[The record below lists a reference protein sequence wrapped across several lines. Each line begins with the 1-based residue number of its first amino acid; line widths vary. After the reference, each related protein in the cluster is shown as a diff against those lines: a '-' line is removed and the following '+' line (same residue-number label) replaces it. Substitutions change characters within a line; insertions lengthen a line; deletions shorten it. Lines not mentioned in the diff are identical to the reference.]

1 MPVSTRVDEE
11 IARLPRGLG
20 WFGVGLGIAQLAA
33 PDVVNCL
40 IGVQPTEDNRRI
52 LRASGKKELTAGLE
66 ILTKGER
73 TGRWLARMGGYEPG
87 RPALGPVSETTAEA
101 VVEGQPSQPATS

>member
-1 MPVSTRVDEE
+1 MPITTAVDDE
-11 IARLPRGLG
+11 IASLPRGLG

-52 LRASGKKELTAGLE
+52 LRASGKKELAEGLK
-66 ILTKGER
+66 ILTKGQPS
-73 TGRWLARMGGYEPG
+73 GRWLAKVAGFEPEPTTISGDGSSSG
-87 RPALGPVSETTAEA
+87 RAGALPAAARSTP
-101 VVEGQPSQPATS
+101 

>member
-1 MPVSTRVDEE
+1 ME

-20 WFGVGLGIAQLAA
+20 WFGVGLGIAQPAA

-40 IGVQPTEDNRRI
+40 IGVQPTDDNLRL
-52 LRASGKKELTAGLE
+52 LRASGKKELAAGLK

-73 TGRWLARMGGYEPG
+73 TGSWLARLGG
-87 RPALGPVSETTAEA
+87 
-101 VVEGQPSQPATS
+101 

>member
-1 MPVSTRVDEE
+1 MPVSTEADVE

-40 IGVQPTEDNRRI
+40 IGVQPTDDNRRI
-52 LRASGKKELTAGLE
+52 LRASGKKELAAGLK

-73 TGRWLARMGGYEPG
+73 TGSWLARLGGYEPG
-87 RPALGPVSETTAEA
+87 RASLGPVSETTAEA
-101 VVEGQPSQPATS
+101 VTAAARNHP

>member
-1 MPVSTRVDEE
+1 MPVSIRAESE
-11 IARLPRGLG
+11 IASLPRGLG

-52 LRASGKKELTAGLE
+52 LRASGKKELAAGLK

-73 TGRWLARMGGYEPG
+73 SATWLARMAGYEPG
-87 RPALGPVSETTAEA
+87 RSSLGSRVGDNRRAASRSEQAPLTAR
-101 VVEGQPSQPATS
+101 

>member
-1 MPVSTRVDEE
+1 MPVSSEVDEE

-52 LRASGKKELTAGLE
+52 LRASGKKELAAGLK
-66 ILTKGER
+66 ILTKGEPSVK
-73 TGRWLARMGGYEPG
+73 WLAKVAGYPPDPAQLAGGST
-87 RPALGPVSETTAEA
+87 VTVEA
-101 VVEGQPSQPATS
+101 VPVAAR

>member
-1 MPVSTRVDEE
+1 MPVSTDADVE
-11 IARLPRGLG
+11 IASLPRGLG

-52 LRASGKKELTAGLE
+52 LRSSGKKELVAGLK

-73 TGRWLARMGGYEPG
+73 TGSWLARMGGYEPG
-87 RPALGPVSETTAEA
+87 RASLGPVSETAKA
-101 VVEGQPSQPATS
+101 VTSLARSN